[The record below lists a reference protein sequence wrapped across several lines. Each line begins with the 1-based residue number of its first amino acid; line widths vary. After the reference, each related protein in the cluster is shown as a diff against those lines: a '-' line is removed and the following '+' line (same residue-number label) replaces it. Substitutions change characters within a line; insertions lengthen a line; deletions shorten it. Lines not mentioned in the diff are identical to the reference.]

1 MARTTIH
8 SDYIPDNAI
17 TGVKIAEN
25 SITAREIATNAITTL
40 YIADDSITADKLANS
55 INTDIATGPAALPKA
70 GGTMTGALVVNGDAN
85 PALEVSRGSA
95 NTTNVNLK
103 YNTTLTGQLSAADAK
118 FQISASGGATE
129 MEFYTNGAKRV
140 EINTA
145 GKLLVGSTTNLGTG
159 LVNVAGG
166 LDISDSDYPYLKLK
180 LASSESIVEAAGA
193 YQNMTIG
200 GTGAH
205 AYLRFKTADTERI
218 RIKSDGNV
226 GIGQTNPV
234 EILDVSGGDCVLK
247 LDSTSNGSGVSWV
260 KFADQGTVKWGIGLS
275 KNSGNS
281 GADFTF
287 YEDASSGTP
296 RLTIKD
302 GGNVGIATTSPSAQ
316 LSVVGSSLTNVSTT
330 GIPAI
335 RAQGGYGGGIG
346 LLDTKEAGWYA
357 QDNGDTLYQY
367 VGRTVGSDTPASKVI
382 MTYKSSGKV
391 GIGETTPDDTLHVN
405 ASGGTARLRIGS
417 GNDAYYTSKGYLGDT
432 WYFGSGE
439 TGDVVTS
446 TISGGAFTSSNAG
459 GAFVWKTDNSG
470 TLSEKMRIRS
480 DGVVTTPEQCYFLAV
495 RTSNLSGYNFA
506 AVSGAVTPIFTSI
519 VSAQSSASGTAAFST
534 TDGTFSAPVDGLYL
548 FHISFYS
555 NVTIEQAWLTANGG
569 RISYTDMVANT
580 NASYTTGVFSASI
593 QYYMTAGS
601 SIRIHPYSSGSTS
614 DYVYDN
620 AYHTYWKGVLL
631 G

>member
-1 MARTTIH
+1 M
-8 SDYIPDNAI
+8 
-17 TGVKIAEN
+17 
-25 SITAREIATNAITTL
+25 
-40 YIADDSITADKLANS
+40 
-55 INTDIATGPAALPKA
+55 
-70 GGTMTGALVVNGDAN
+70 
-85 PALEVSRGSA
+85 A
-95 NTTNVNLK
+95 NTKITSDNLDTL
-103 YNTTLTGQLSAADAK
+103 TTLTVDDITIDGSTISDAGDLTLDVGGDITLDAAGQQIIFASAGTNVSQIDMAGTDLEIKSLVNNADL
-118 FQISASGGATE
+118 FIRGTDGGS
-129 MEFYTNGAKRV
+129 
-140 EINTA
+140 EITALTFDMSEA
-145 GKLLVGSTTNLGTG
+145 GKAIFN
-159 LVNVAGG
+159 
-166 LDISDSDYPYLKLK
+166 SDLT
-180 LASSESIVEAAGA
+180 IGNAAGSNQTLQVTNDNGNFQLQK
-193 YQNMTIG
+193 YSDDV
-200 GTGAH
+200 
-205 AYLRFKTADTERI
+205 YLNLNDNGSIIFRHYGSSGSSVSQI
-218 RIKSDGNV
+218 MSILPSGNV
-226 GIGQTNPV
+226 GIGTASPV
-234 EILDVSGGDCVLK
+234 KQLTLAAANT
-247 LDSTSNGSGVSWV
+247 STVVATALNHGASNYWGVGS
-260 KFADQGTVKWGIGLS
+260 FTDQSFRIAKSHGL
-275 KNSGNS
+275 
-281 GADFTF
+281 
-287 YEDASSGTP
+287 EDANTYFAINRSN
-296 RLTIKD
+296 
-302 GGNVGIATTSPSAQ
+302 GNVGIATTSPSAQ
-316 LSVVGSSLTNVSTT
+316 LSVVGNSLTNVSTT

>member
-1 MARTTIH
+1 MALTKVP
-8 SDYIPDNAI
+8 SN
-17 TGVKIAEN
+17 
-25 SITAREIATNAITTL
+25 L
-40 YIADDSITADKLANS
+40 DSITATTQSQGDGSTNVATTAYVDTGLNALIDSAPGNLNTLNELA
-55 INTDIATGPAALPKA
+55 AAMNDNASFFSTVLPLS
-70 GGTMTGALVVNGDAN
+70 GGTMTGVLKINDGDDSLPTLAPSTKAVFACDNTANFESSISIMGASNNGSAIINFGDYANEDAGQIKYKNDNGGSDYMAISVNTSEAMRILHNGD
-85 PALEVSRGSA
+85 VGIG
-95 NTTNVNLK
+95 TTSPTRK
-103 YNTTLTGQLSAADAK
+103 LS
-118 FQISASGGATE
+118 I
-129 MEFYTNGAKRV
+129 
-140 EINTA
+140 
-145 GKLLVGSTTNLGTG
+145 LGTG
-159 LVNVAGG
+159 SEYINIVGG
-166 LDISDSDYPYLKLK
+166 TSSGVGLLLGDSD
-180 LASSESIVEAAGA
+180 AEIRGA
-193 YQNMTIG
+193 LIYDNATDALGFRTG
-200 GTGAH
+200 GN
-205 AYLRFKTADTERI
+205 TERM
-218 RIKSDGNV
+218 RIDSSGLV
-226 GIGQTNPV
+226 GIGQTPSSSDGSMLQITGNDG
-234 EILDVSGGDCVLK
+234 IQLKRSGQTNGFVIRPNASTDGIRFTQGGTGDRMTI
-247 LDSTSNGSGVSWV
+247 DSS
-260 KFADQGTVKWGIGLS
+260 
-275 KNSGNS
+275 
-281 GADFTF
+281 
-287 YEDASSGTP
+287 
-296 RLTIKD
+296 
-302 GGNVGIATTSPSAQ
+302 GNVGIATTSPSAQ
-316 LSVVGSSLTNVSTT
+316 LSVVGNSLTNVSTT